1 MKYGNCQERDGD
13 RGMRHEKNR
22 NEERERKAHGARHKV
37 QGIRNNEKMQAQGTR
52 FKE

>member
-22 NEERERKAHGARHKV
+22 NEVR
-37 QGIRNNEKMQAQGTR
+37 GTR
-52 FKE
+52 KKTKDVAGSELGEKHEAGTK